1 MHDTPEPAAEHTKEP
16 ITESVPGHAAETTS
30 ELAGEPDLEPVTEP
44 RPTIVVEPDLELVIE
59 LVKQRIND
67 HGPLLSQNRKRVELA
82 LVHPILAYMDWDAD
96 DLDLFVPEYY
106 GKDSALVSN
115 STPIAILTVSALH
128 RKSTGLDKKLEYC
141 ETNFIRYLI
150 ETNGNHW
157 QMHSALSP
165 QREFPK
171 ADLAQQPTHEAA
183 DILTSIF
190 RTIDTIQQ
198 NFPHRRVPSNQQ
210 N

>member
-96 DLDLFVPEYY
+96 DLDIVIPEYY

-115 STPIAILTVSALH
+115 STPIAILTVNALH
-128 RKSTGLDKKLEYC
+128 RKTVGLDKKLKYC
-141 ETNFIRYLI
+141 DMNFIRYLI
-150 ETNGNHW
+150 ETNGDYW
-157 QMHSALSP
+157 EMHNALSP

-171 ADLAQQPTHEAA
+171 ANLTTQSTQEAA
-183 DILTSIF
+183 TNLISIF
-190 RTIDTIQQ
+190 NAIDDRHKITQ
-198 NFPHRRVPSNQQ
+198 REVYR
-210 N
+210 